1 MKYKV
6 GDIVELDNG
15 CIVEI
20 TNIHSNLSDE
30 IYLAGGTPIPEQKII
45 RKIEK

>member
-20 TNIHSNLSDE
+20 TNIHYNMSDV
-30 IYLAGGTPIPEQKII
+30 IYLAGGIPVPEYMIVKKIN
-45 RKIEK
+45 